1 MTNVASNVKLIT
13 SNTVPTTSNLP
24 KGNLAFGQVNGE
36 NKIYGNIGSQVV
48 EFTANGEPII
58 YFNSEQ
64 ELELFLGTADVPA
77 TGWWAFVADE
87 FPSGLS
93 QFELYV
99 ATSSSATKSSNVRF
113 KTVNADKL
121 TNNTY
126 NLTSNY
132 ITRDSDQWKA
142 TVYAEADY
150 RADSNLTLK
159 IDLMSE
165 VFDSVV
171 DTLTYQITPQPTAG
185 NSKMVWQAEYDFD
198 FHTTRM
204 IQPRDPYGDAYY
216 WNLYL
221 TNPTA
226 YTLTNFKGI
235 LKVEAI

>member
-1 MTNVASNVKLIT
+1 MVNVNSNVKLIT
-13 SNTVPTTSNLP
+13 SNTVPTSVNLP
-24 KGNLAFGQVNGE
+24 NGNMAFGQIDGSNRLFGT
-36 NKIYGNIGSQVV
+36 IGSQVV

-64 ELELFLGTADVPA
+64 ELELFLDTPDVPA

-99 ATSSSATKSSNVRF
+99 ATSSSAMKSSNVRF
-113 KTVNADKL
+113 GTINTDKL

-132 ITRDSDQWKA
+132 ITPNSDQWKA
-142 TVYAEADY
+142 TIYAEANY
-150 RADSNLTLK
+150 QADSNLTLK
-159 IDLMSE
+159 IDLHREIDGS
-165 VFDSVV
+165 VIDSV
-171 DTLTYQITPQPTAG
+171 THQITPQPTAG
-185 NSKMVWQAEYDFD
+185 NSKMVWQGEYDFD
-198 FHTTRM
+198 FASTRM
-204 IQPRDPYGDAYY
+204 VQPRDPYGDAYY

-235 LKVEAI
+235 LKVEAL

>member
-1 MTNVASNVKLIT
+1 MVNVNSNVKLIT
-13 SNTVPTTSNLP
+13 TNTVPTTTNLP

-36 NKIYGNIGSQVV
+36 NRLFGNIGSQVV
-48 EFTANGEPII
+48 EFTADGEPII

-64 ELELFLGTADVPA
+64 ELELFLNTANVPA

-87 FPSGLS
+87 FPNGLS
-93 QFELYV
+93 QFELSV
-99 ATSSSATKSSNVRF
+99 ATSNLEMKSSNVRF

-132 ITRDSDQWKA
+132 ITPNSDQWKA
-142 TVYAEADY
+142 TIYAEADY
-150 RADSNLTLK
+150 EADSNLTLQ
-159 IDLMSE
+159 IDLKSE
-165 VFDSVV
+165 NTDMVMDS
-171 DTLTYQITPQPTAG
+171 LTYQITPQPSAG

-198 FHTTRM
+198 FASTRM
-204 IQPRDPYGDAYY
+204 VQPRGSYGDFYY

-235 LKVEAI
+235 LKVEAL

>member
-1 MTNVASNVKLIT
+1 MTNVTSNVKLIT
-13 SNTVPTTSNLP
+13 SNTVPTTSNLS

-36 NKIYGNIGSQVV
+36 NRLFGNIGSQVV

-64 ELELFLGTADVPA
+64 ELELFLDTPNVPA

-93 QFELYV
+93 QFELSV
-99 ATSSSATKSSNVRF
+99 ATSSSATKPSNVRF
-113 KTVNADKL
+113 GTINADKL

-126 NLTSNY
+126 NLTSNH
-132 ITRDSDQWKA
+132 ITPNSDRWKA

-150 RADSNLTLK
+150 QADSNLTLQ
-159 IDLMSE
+159 IDLQRESDGS
-165 VFDSVV
+165 VLDS
-171 DTLTYQITPQPTAG
+171 LTYQITPQPTAG
-185 NSKMVWQAEYDFD
+185 NSKMVWQGEYDFD
-198 FHTTRM
+198 FASTR
-204 IQPRDPYGDAYY
+204 IAQPRDPYGDAYY

-221 TNPTA
+221 TNPLA

-235 LKVEAI
+235 LKVEAL

>member
-1 MTNVASNVKLIT
+1 MANVNSNVKLIT
-13 SNTVPTTSNLP
+13 SNAVPTTSNLP

-99 ATSSSATKSSNVRF
+99 ATSSSATESSNVRF
-113 KTVNADKL
+113 KTINADKL

-132 ITRDSDQWKA
+132 IAPNSDQWKV

-150 RADSNLTLK
+150 QADSNLTLE
-159 IDLMSE
+159 IDLKSE
-165 VFDSVV
+165 SDGTTI
-171 DTLTYQITPQPTAG
+171 DTLTYQITPQPAAG
-185 NSKMVWQAEYDFD
+185 NSKMVWQAEHDFD

-204 IQPRDPYGDAYY
+204 IQPRDPYGDDYY